1 MIDVS
6 LIEDLCFTMDLFE
19 CLTCRLI
26 VAGVHYILCCIYRP
40 PQSSVNNFLTYL
52 RDNILSRF
60 SKNSKI
66 ILVGDININLLN
78 PLKITSISDFVSMM
92 CQYNYSSIINVPTK
106 YNPGN
111 PITIYSIL
119 DQIWTNFVVNDVK
132 SGAINTAITDH
143 FPSFIFF
150 GTKFRESPSLI
161 KYRIFSMRN
170 YNNFKHLY
178 SQIDFADVF
187 SSNDVDGSFDCFYNS
202 LYKVYENAF
211 PFKRK

>member
-1 MIDVS
+1 MDNYSIFRSDEAGEVENDCKLVSPEDFSEEMQDISGFSSFSLLNFNIKSCRKNFALFQVFISSLVVEFSVIVFNETWLSPGSDVLFDLNGYSEYNQYRGDHGGGIKFYVRDMIDVS

-78 PLKITSISDFVSMM
+78 PLK
-92 CQYNYSSIINVPTK
+92 NY
-106 YNPGN
+106 
-111 PITIYSIL
+111 L
-119 DQIWTNFVVNDVK
+119 NF
-132 SGAINTAITDH
+132 
-143 FPSFIFF
+143 
-150 GTKFRESPSLI
+150 
-161 KYRIFSMRN
+161 
-170 YNNFKHLY
+170 
-178 SQIDFADVF
+178 
-187 SSNDVDGSFDCFYNS
+187 
-202 LYKVYENAF
+202 
-211 PFKRK
+211 